1 MLKRLFGQKT
11 RQSEAVALVRA
22 EPEFVV
28 EGRTVIAKACTI
40 HWNEGTNAR
49 QIRLRRDLRPA
60 QPVVVRDGAQFGVD
74 LIAEGAAPNAL
85 ARALDYRTAVQLH
98 RVYWNWI
105 GQLCQNGH
113 DAFPINLTLPENGF
127 DHDRWPEAGR

>member
-40 HWNEGTNAR
+40 HWNDS
-49 QIRLRRDLRPA
+49 DLSIHHKH
-60 QPVVVRDGAQFGVD
+60 QSS
-74 LIAEGAAPNAL
+74 N
-85 ARALDYRTAVQLH
+85 
-98 RVYWNWI
+98 N
-105 GQLCQNGH
+105 N
-113 DAFPINLTLPENGF
+113 
-127 DHDRWPEAGR
+127 